1 VIEKANALADT
12 STFIA
17 LEHGRP
23 LRAPLP
29 DALAV
34 SYVTIAELTV
44 GVLQAPTSAERA
56 RRSVTLRQA
65 RQLEPL
71 PVDRLIAATWAE
83 LRTTMREMKRRMPV
97 NDSWIAATAIAHELP
112 VVAQDDDY
120 SDVPGL
126 EVIRL

>member
-1 VIEKANALADT
+1 MSGRPIALGDT
-12 STFIA
+12 SVFIA
-17 LEHGRP
+17 VEKGRP
-23 LRAPLP
+23 LLATPP
-29 DALAV
+29 AALGV
-34 SYVTIAELTV
+34 SYVTVAELTV
-44 GVLQAPTSAERA
+44 GVLQAPSPEERVL
-56 RRSVTLRQA
+56 RSRTLREVQ
-65 RQLEPL
+65 RLRPL

-83 LRTTMREMKRRMPV
+83 LRTAMREMKRRMPV